1 MKKSMKKI
9 MIMVLVLI
17 IIFIA
22 TILILYFRNENNISI
37 NDYIVNVQD
46 NIVKNSENDMGE
58 IKEIP
63 REYYSKAD
71 KQGKLEEFYYDTY
84 ESKTYEQKSKKLSKR
99 AIVYTPYGYD
109 ENKEYD
115 IFYLM
120 HGGWSNETTS
130 LGTPNNPGQFKN
142 VIDHAIENG
151 EIKPII
157 IVCPTYNNESSEDSG
172 DYTLAYYTLTV
183 NYHNELIND
192 LVPAV
197 ESKYSTYAKS
207 TSHEDIVSS
216 REHRAFG
223 GFSMGSVTT
232 WHTFVNN
239 LDSFKYFITSSGAI
253 DSSLID
259 NSVQKQG
266 YTSKDFFMM
275 SFTGTEDFAGS
286 GFTSLIN
293 DLLDKSSKNF
303 IAGTN
308 EQNGNLYFRVKTGY
322 SHDGGACMTY
332 MYNGLLGF
340 WNTNSSQNKI
350 SNASFDLKSTVEQV
364 KKDESFT
371 GFGELIFPV
380 DVNIPNNTTLEKVGD
395 YYAWYNYINPNKTVE
410 IVNYMKEQ
418 VNQENKIFYDIYTDE
433 EKAVDPSKENTGL
446 FFFKGNPNEK
456 VAIVSAGGGFSYVG
470 AMHDSFPHCLELS
483 KKGYNAFAII
493 YRPDAQK
500 ACEDLSRAIAFINE
514 HKEEL
519 QVNMEN
525 YSLWG
530 GSAGGRMTDWVGT
543 YGTSYFGE
551 KEYPKPSALII
562 QYTGLSEVTG
572 NEPPTYS
579 CVGTAD
585 GIASYRTMK
594 SRIEKIK
601 ANGIKAEIEI
611 FNGLPHGFGLG
622 EGTVAEGWINNA
634 IDFWKSQM

>member
-585 GIASYRTMK
+585 GIASYRTKK